1 MRISLAFEKAD
12 PTSVSAGFLGFVV
25 FFALAIALWLLIR
38 NMTGRLRR
46 MNYAKG
52 AELEPNEPDQ
62 ELATP
67 QAPSSTSAVEGDQTP
82 SDPEGGQITP
92 PNA

>member
-52 AELEPNEPDQ
+52 A
-62 ELATP
+62 
-67 QAPSSTSAVEGDQTP
+67 
-82 SDPEGGQITP
+82 
-92 PNA
+92 